1 MKNSMMVTSSV
12 AFVAMA
18 MLCGCV
24 ADAEMYEVDEE
35 SEAMGE
41 YPASVDDEE
50 SGEDEG
56 AVDEVEA
63 PSASPQGFL
72 GVDKCKNVS
81 IGVSN
86 RRSRTSG
93 NRAIKVTRVKLFSRE
108 DARWHSEGLPD
119 RIVGYEDMVTFPR
132 QDLENVYYERISE
145 WKIYY
150 KVLQA
155 DGTWG
160 GEVFQ
165 IYDGNPA
172 WRCTN
177 HGSII
182 LTVR

>member
-1 MKNSMMVTSSV
+1 MKKSMKVTSSV

-18 MLCGCV
+18 MLCGCM
-24 ADAEMYEVDEE
+24 ADTEMYEVDEE

-41 YPASVDDEE
+41 FPVSADDEE
-50 SGEDEG
+50 ADGDG
-56 AVDEVEA
+56 EVEA
-63 PSASPQGFL
+63 PNASPQGFL

-93 NRAIKVTRVKLFSRE
+93 NRPIKVTRVKLFSRE
-108 DARWHSEGLPD
+108 DARWYSEGLPD
-119 RIVGYEDMVTFPR
+119 RVVGYEDMVTFPR
-132 QDLENVYYERISE
+132 QDLENVYYERIGE
-145 WKIYY
+145 WRIYY

-160 GEVFQ
+160 GEVSQ
-165 IYDGNPA
+165 IYDENPG